1 MIDSKVQQRFWSKVD
16 IRGEN
21 ECWEFKTGKSKN
33 GYGTFRISPK
43 QNMGAHR
50 FAYLDKRGTIPLGLF
65 VCHSC
70 DNRLCCNPTHLWLGT
85 PADNTADMIDKGR
98 AAPAKG
104 ELNNS
109 AKLTSA
115 QVLAIRAD
123 TRSQRTIAKDY
134 GVHNSVISRIKRR
147 DIWSH
152 I

>member
-21 ECWEFKTGKSKN
+21 ECWEFKAGKSKN
-33 GYGTFRISPK
+33 GYGSFGITPK
-43 QNMGAHR
+43 QNIGSHR

-85 PADNTADMIDKGR
+85 PADNMNDMIDKGR
-98 AAPAKG
+98 DNGPKG
-104 ELNNS
+104 ERQHL
-109 AKLTSA
+109 AKLTA
-115 QVLAIRAD
+115 VQVLAIRAD
-123 TRSQRTIAKDY
+123 TRSLRAIAKDY